1 MGETYLVAQDR
12 NGNVLSIEIFVIG
25 ACREVSYPRIDARS
39 VIPQSRRI
47 NTVKVIINGSKCNLY
62 CLNTPPTKGMH
73 PTADTQDFMLQQSC
87 EAAGDDK
94 R

>member
-1 MGETYLVAQDR
+1 
-12 NGNVLSIEIFVIG
+12 
-25 ACREVSYPRIDARS
+25 
-39 VIPQSRRI
+39 
-47 NTVKVIINGSKCNLY
+47 LY